1 MNANKWI
8 SCIQNQCLLPMDTML
23 GVAGIM
29 ALGGQN
35 VGEAELRHLKSMS
48 LAIRQDIVKMVAE
61 AGSGHPGGSL
71 SIADIVTVLFFDVM
85 KHDPGDPCWEGR
97 DRLVL
102 SKGHACPALYAALAE
117 SGYFQKEELLT
128 LRKLGSRLQG
138 HPDMCKLP
146 GLEASTGSLGQGL
159 SLASGIALAMKMDGK
174 SNRVFCIMGDGELDE
189 GQIWEAA
196 MTAAHYRLDNL
207 CGIIDRNGLQI
218 DGDTESIKS
227 LEPLADKWRAFG
239 WNVIEVDG
247 HNLRDLFSA
256 MHRFR
261 HTHFRPTIII
271 AHTIKGKGVSFMEN
285 QAGWHGKAPS
295 SEQTEA
301 ALLELSKEVVR

>member
-1 MNANKWI
+1 ME
-8 SCIQNQCLLPMDTML
+8 
-23 GVAGIM
+23 
-29 ALGGQN
+29 
-35 VGEAELRHLKSMS
+35 EAKLRHLKSVS
-48 LAIRQDIVKMVAE
+48 LAIKQDIVRMVSE

-85 KHDPGDPCWEGR
+85 KHDPADHCWDGR
-97 DRLVL
+97 DRFIL
-102 SKGHACPALYAALAE
+102 SKGHACPAVYAALAE
-117 SGYFQKEELLT
+117 SGYFPKEELAT
-128 LRKLGSRLQG
+128 LRKMGSRLQG

-159 SLASGIALAMKMDGK
+159 SIASGMALAMKMDK
-174 SNRVFCIMGDGELDE
+174 KPNRVFCIMGDGELDE

-207 CGIIDRNGLQI
+207 CGIVDRNGLQI
-218 DGDTESIKS
+218 DGNTDDVKT
-227 LEPLADKWRAFG
+227 LEPLSDKWRAFG

-247 HNLRDLFSA
+247 HNLRELSDA

-261 HTHFRPTIII
+261 HTHFRPTVII

-295 SEQTEA
+295 PEQAKA
-301 ALLELSKEVVR
+301 ALHELSREVIR

>member
-1 MNANKWI
+1 MEE
-8 SCIQNQCLLPMDTML
+8 T
-23 GVAGIM
+23 
-29 ALGGQN
+29 
-35 VGEAELRHLKSMS
+35 ELHYLKSMS
-48 LAIRQDIVKMVAE
+48 LAIRQDIIRMVAE

-85 KHDPGDPCWEGR
+85 KHDPKDPCWVGR
-97 DRLVL
+97 DRLIL
-102 SKGHACPALYAALAE
+102 SKGHACPAVYAALAE
-117 SGYFQKEELLT
+117 SGYFLKEELLT

-159 SLASGIALAMKMDGK
+159 SIASGIALAQKMDGRFNK
-174 SNRVFCIMGDGELDE
+174 VFCIMGDGELNE

-218 DGDTESIKS
+218 DGNTEGIKS

-247 HNLRDLFSA
+247 HNILDLSFG

-261 HTHFRPTIII
+261 HTHFRPTVII
-271 AHTIKGKGVSFMEN
+271 AHTIKGRGVSFMEN
-285 QAGWHGKAPS
+285 KAEWHGKAPS
-295 SEQTEA
+295 REQTAE
-301 ALLELSKEVVR
+301 ALLELSEEVSQ